1 MIVVFHVTCKFTTLV
16 YASQAILWKVTMS
29 DKKKA
34 EVPASLNARVEGRD
48 FATIKELS
56 QRIGKCYR
64 TVHRAAQAGK
74 IKTVRF
80 GASRLIPR
88 AEVERILQRGF

>member
-1 MIVVFHVTCKFTTLV
+1 MKNSTAVEKEFH
-16 YASQAILWKVTMS
+16 
-29 DKKKA
+29 
-34 EVPASLNARVEGRD
+34 SLG
-48 FATIKELS
+48 ELA
-56 QRIGKCYR
+56 QRIGKTYR

>member
-1 MIVVFHVTCKFTTLV
+1 M
-16 YASQAILWKVTMS
+16 VTMS
-29 DKKKA
+29 DSKLVKK
-34 EVPASLNARVEGRD
+34 EVFEREKD
-48 FATIKELS
+48 FSTIRELS
-56 QRIGKCYR
+56 ERIGKCYR

-88 AEVERILQRGF
+88 AEVERIMAKGF

>member
-1 MIVVFHVTCKFTTLV
+1 MTEKLVKEEVF
-16 YASQAILWKVTMS
+16 
-29 DKKKA
+29 
-34 EVPASLNARVEGRD
+34 AREKD
-48 FATIKELS
+48 FSTIKELS
-56 QRIGKCYR
+56 QQIGKCYR

-88 AEVERILQRGF
+88 SEVERILQRGF

>member
-1 MIVVFHVTCKFTTLV
+1 
-16 YASQAILWKVTMS
+16 MS
-29 DKKKA
+29 DSELVK
-34 EVPASLNARVEGRD
+34 NAVTEAIARQKD
-48 FATIKELS
+48 FSTIKELS
-56 QRIGKCYR
+56 ERIGTCYR

-88 AEVERILQRGF
+88 SEVERILQRGF

>member
-1 MIVVFHVTCKFTTLV
+1 
-16 YASQAILWKVTMS
+16 MS
-29 DKKKA
+29 DQVQKGVFLQGK
-34 EVPASLNARVEGRD
+34 D
-48 FATIKELS
+48 FSTIKELS

-80 GASRLIPR
+80 GGSRMIPR
-88 AEVERILQRGF
+88 AEVERILTKGF

>member
-1 MIVVFHVTCKFTTLV
+1 
-16 YASQAILWKVTMS
+16 MS
-29 DKKKA
+29 DSELVRKA
-34 EVPASLNARVEGRD
+34 VIEAIARQKD
-48 FATIKELS
+48 FSTIKELS
-56 QRIGKCYR
+56 ERIGKCYR

-88 AEVERILQRGF
+88 SEVERILQRGF

>member
-1 MIVVFHVTCKFTTLV
+1 
-16 YASQAILWKVTMS
+16 MS
-29 DKKKA
+29 DSEKK
-34 EVPASLNARVEGRD
+34 EGLAGDKD
-48 FATIKELS
+48 FSTIKELS

-80 GASRLIPR
+80 GASRMIPR
-88 AEVERILQRGF
+88 AEVQRILTKGF